1 MAFSYT
7 SYFFSPLLLAFNSL
21 ITLNACGLLAGL
33 HFLHHTDKL
42 GSVMLGIL
50 GNSFEHFG
58 NKGQY
63 HIFIDTVLCRAELS
77 NWDFAVLGTG
87 ILRNTLAVVGA
98 VDIHLA
104 TAIGAIEQ
112 AREGSCFAPAVRVA
126 SDIPTDFLH
135 KVKGLLSL
143 VP

>member
-1 MAFSYT
+1 MTISISAVGQLPQNVVLIDFAEQD
-7 SYFFSPLLLAFNSL
+7 FQLGNSL
-21 ITLNACGLLAGL
+21 LCCGKACPLFPDLCGLLAGL
-33 HFLHHTDKL
+33 RFLHHTDKL
-42 GSVMLGIL
+42 GSVMLRIL

-58 NKGQY
+58 NKGQN

-77 NWDFAVLGTG
+77 NWDFAVLGAG

-112 AREGSCFAPAVRVA
+112 AREIGRAHV
-126 SDIPTDFLH
+126 
-135 KVKGLLSL
+135 
-143 VP
+143 